1 MKHLFVNL
9 FSLVC
14 MLLAGVGLTGCTDDK
29 TEPDPG
35 TWPSLE
41 VKFLEAQYST
51 VKLEVTAANLT
62 EIAYLATPKAD
73 AKETPTATIV
83 FATGVK
89 SAIADGVSS
98 LTVSKLD
105 PDTEYV
111 IYVAATTANE
121 EFFEKVL
128 EVEAKTAS
136 FGDDAYDVFD
146 VDYMS
151 FSMNVKFQPTDPEN
165 VIKYLLIDMLTY
177 NYQSMMGYTDAD
189 MMNLFDDIY
198 HNYITE
204 DTVFVFNEENSILRD
219 ENGEPITN
227 EDGSMMTLWNPM
239 VPGQLNYVLLGEF
252 ASGEHP
258 WGFGQGYY
266 LPLWDQDAYYE
277 AVGGGGGILGET
289 GSRADDVEQGDF
301 WTGYYQKIEVTN
313 KKPEKLGEIK
323 INTDKLRP
331 NGGLL
336 TFELCEGISY
346 LVLGIFEEYDMEG
359 IKASLLKDDL
369 SNMQWALTSFNA
381 PYVMNALV
389 YEIPKGETDFS
400 FNLTEYFIKF
410 TPGTK
415 YYVYAVGINDNTGS
429 KQAFAKLEGF
439 TLPEPTKP
447 APEVTVTGIDAPEGH
462 EESPYEVWFNI
473 KCTTGDAVT
482 AKYAAN
488 YEREWEVEL
497 NAGKTNTDLIEN
509 GFAFIPD
516 VIEKINSAE
525 GYNVMFPT
533 RPDANTYLGVIAY
546 NDEGTGNDPDEDG
559 SAIGKKRSMPVP
571 DKETVDSKY
580 FESLLGEWTLSAE
593 YEGGEA
599 PMTCKVEIVSGLT
612 CPESLSQEVI
622 DYYLNNTNYSK
633 EQVEKLYEGFKK
645 QLKLYNERLRGQ
657 NRLLCLGLDIDRPKY
672 EYSTNYLAGW
682 KTPYDLFIATTE
694 EYNGYDTESMFFDFG
709 PKWYLE
715 MKSDGSVVAPFDVTN
730 LPPLTLWNKGA
741 EYYFIGISKMA
752 ITQGEFP
759 VTISSDNSTI
769 TVGGYEYQGDICY
782 PNAAKII
789 YGGQYSTDTRVCGAL
804 TLTKGWNGE
813 SVKSVVKGG
822 KSVTTNDV
830 LGAERA
836 VRPLSRTSVSDAK
849 SYEPLKVTPLAE
861 KSLRERWKQRA
872 AGKYIRR

>member
-1 MKHLFVNL
+1 
-9 FSLVC
+9 
-14 MLLAGVGLTGCTDDK
+14 MLLVGIGLTGCSDDK
-29 TEPDPG
+29 TETDTDP
-35 TWPSLE
+35 TTNPSLE
-41 VKFLEAQYST
+41 VRLVETQYST
-51 VKLEVTAANLT
+51 AKLEVTAANLS

-89 SAIADGVSS
+89 SAIQDGVST
-98 LTVSKLD
+98 LTVNKLN
-105 PDTEYV
+105 PDTEYI

-128 EVEAKTAS
+128 EVTAKTES
-136 FGDDAYDVFD
+136 FGDNAYDVFD
-146 VDYMS
+146 VDYKS

-165 VIKYLLIDMLTY
+165 VIKYQLIDMLTY
-177 NYQSMMGYTDAD
+177 NYQSMMGNTDAD
-189 MMNLFDDIY
+189 MMNLFDEVY
-198 HNYITE
+198 GNYIKE
-204 DTVFVFNEENSILRD
+204 NTVFVFNEENSIIRD
-219 ENGEPITN
+219 ENGEPVVDEEGGT
-227 EDGSMMTLWNPM
+227 MTRWNPM

-252 ASGEHP
+252 AYGEHP

-266 LPLWDQDAYYE
+266 NPLWDRDGWLE
-277 AVGGGGGILGET
+277 ATGGNGGGILMGAGT
-289 GSRADDVEQGDF
+289 RADDVEQGDF

-313 KKPEKLGEIK
+313 KKPENLGEIK
-323 INTDKLRP
+323 INTDGLKP

-336 TFELCEGISY
+336 NFELCDGISY
-346 LVLGIFEEYDMEG
+346 LCFGVFEEHDMEI
-359 IKASLLKDDL
+359 IKPSMLKDDL
-369 SNMQWALTSFNA
+369 SNMQWALTSYNGPYIFNA
-381 PYVMNALV
+381 QH
-389 YEIPKGETDFS
+389 YEIPKGQTKFS
-400 FNLTEYFIKF
+400 FNLSEYFWEF
-410 TPGTK
+410 TPGMK
-415 YYVYAVGINDNTGS
+415 YYVYAVGINDQSGS

-447 APEVTVTGIDAPEGH
+447 APEVTVTGIEAPEGH
-462 EESPYEVWFNI
+462 EKSPYEVWFNI

-488 YEREWEVEL
+488 YEREWETEL

-509 GFAFIPD
+509 GNGFSAEE
-516 VIEKINSAE
+516 IEKINSAE
-525 GYNVMFPT
+525 GYDVMFPT

-571 DKETVDSKY
+571 DKEPVNSEY
-580 FESLLGEWTLSAE
+580 FTSLLGEWTLSAE

-599 PMTCKVEIVSGLT
+599 PMTCKVEIVSELT
-612 CPESLSQEVI
+612 CPENLSQEVI
-622 DYYLNNTNYSK
+622 DYYLANTNYTE
-633 EQVEKLYEGFKK
+633 EQVKELYEGFKK

-657 NRLLCLGLDIDRPKY
+657 NRLLCLGLDMDRPKY
-672 EYSTNYLAGW
+672 ENSTNYLAGW
-682 KTPYDLFIATTE
+682 KTPYDLFIATTD
-694 EYNGYDTESMFFDFG
+694 EYNGYDTESLFFDFG

-715 MKSDGSVVAPFDVTN
+715 VKSDGSVVAPFDVTN
-730 LPPLTLWNKGA
+730 LPPLTFWNQGA

-769 TVGGYEYQGDICY
+769 TVEGYEYQGDTYY
-782 PNAAKII
+782 PNAAKAMF
-789 YGGQYSTDTRVCGAL
+789 GGQYSTNTRVCGAL
-804 TLTKGWNGE
+804 KLTKGWNGE
-813 SVKSVVKGG
+813 SEKSVVKGG
-822 KSVTTNDV
+822 KSVTTHDV

-836 VRPLSRTSVSDAK
+836 VRPLSRTNVSDAK

-861 KSLRERWKQRA
+861 KSLRERWRQRA

>member
-1 MKHLFVNL
+1 
-9 FSLVC
+9 
-14 MLLAGVGLTGCTDDK
+14 MLLVGIGLTGCSDDK
-29 TEPDPG
+29 TETDTDP
-35 TWPSLE
+35 TTNPSLE
-41 VKFLEAQYST
+41 VRLVETQYST
-51 VKLEVTAANLT
+51 AKLEVTAANLS

-89 SAIADGVSS
+89 SAIQNGVST
-98 LTVSKLD
+98 LTVNKLN
-105 PDTEYV
+105 PDTEYI

-128 EVEAKTAS
+128 EVTAKTES
-136 FGDDAYDVFD
+136 FGDNAYDVFD
-146 VDYMS
+146 VDYKS

-165 VIKYLLIDMLTY
+165 VIKYQLIDMLTY
-177 NYQSMMGYTDAD
+177 NYQSMMGNTDAD
-189 MMNLFDDIY
+189 MMNLSDEVY
-198 HNYITE
+198 GNYIKE
-204 DTVFVFNEENSILRD
+204 NTVFVFNEENSIIRD
-219 ENGEPITN
+219 ENGRT
-227 EDGSMMTLWNPM
+227 MTRWHPM

-252 ASGEHP
+252 AYGEHP

-266 LPLWDQDAYYE
+266 NPLWDRDGWLE
-277 AVGGGGGILGET
+277 ATGGNGGGILMGAGT
-289 GSRADDVEQGDF
+289 RADDVEQGDF

-313 KKPEKLGEIK
+313 KKPENLGEIK
-323 INTDKLRP
+323 INTDGLKP

-336 TFELCEGISY
+336 NFELCDGISY
-346 LVLGIFEEYDMEG
+346 LCLGVFEEHDMEI
-359 IKASLLKDDL
+359 IKPSMLKDDL
-369 SNMQWALTSFNA
+369 SNMQWALTSYNGPYIINA
-381 PYVMNALV
+381 QH
-389 YEIPKGETDFS
+389 YEIPKGQTKFS
-400 FNLTEYFIKF
+400 FNLSEYFRKF
-410 TPGTK
+410 TPGMK
-415 YYVYAVGINDNTGS
+415 YYVYAVGINDQSGS

-447 APEVTVTGIDAPEGH
+447 APEVTVTGIEAPEGH
-462 EESPYEVWFNI
+462 EKSPYEVWFNI

-488 YEREWEVEL
+488 YEREWEIEL

-509 GFAFIPD
+509 GNAFTPD
-516 VIEKINSAE
+516 EIEKINSAE
-525 GYNVMFPT
+525 GYDVMFLT

-571 DKETVDSKY
+571 DKEPVDSEY
-580 FESLLGEWTLSAE
+580 FTSLLGEWTLSAE

-599 PMTCKVEIVSGLT
+599 PMTCKVEIVSELT

-622 DYYLNNTNYSK
+622 DYYLNNTSYTP
-633 EQVEKLYEGFKK
+633 EQVKELYEGFKK

-657 NRLLCLGLDIDRPKY
+657 NRLLCLGLDMDRPKY
-672 EYSTNYLAGW
+672 ENSTNYLAGW
-682 KTPYDLFIATTE
+682 KTPYDLFIATTD

-715 MKSDGSVVAPFDVTN
+715 VKSDGSVVAPFDVTN
-730 LPPLTLWNKGA
+730 LPPLTFWNQGA
-741 EYYFIGISKMA
+741 EYYFIGIGKMA

-769 TVGGYEYQGDICY
+769 TVEGYEYQGDTYY
-782 PNAAKII
+782 PNAAKAMF
-789 YGGQYSTDTRVCGAL
+789 GGQYSTNTRVCGAL
-804 TLTKGWNGE
+804 KLTKGWNGE
-813 SVKSVVKGG
+813 SEKSVVKGG
-822 KSVTTNDV
+822 KSVTTHDV

-836 VRPLSRTSVSDAK
+836 VRPLSRTNVSDAK

-861 KSLRERWKQRA
+861 KSLRERWQQRA

>member
-1 MKHLFVNL
+1 
-9 FSLVC
+9 

-136 FGDDAYDVFD
+136 FGDNAYDVFN

-165 VIKYLLIDMLTY
+165 VIKYLLMDMLTY
-177 NYQSMMGYTDAD
+177 NYQIMMNYTDAD

-219 ENGEPITN
+219 ENGEPITD

-252 ASGEHP
+252 AYGEHP

-277 AVGGGGGILGET
+277 AVGGGGDILGEA

-336 TFELCEGISY
+336 TFELCEGVSY
-346 LVLGIFEEYDMEG
+346 LCLGIFEEYDMEV
-359 IKASLLKDDL
+359 IKTSMLKGDL
-369 SNMQWALTSFNA
+369 SNMQWALTSYNA
-381 PYVMNALV
+381 PYILNVQT
-389 YEIPKGETDFS
+389 YEIAKGQTDFS

-509 GFAFIPD
+509 GNAFTPD
-516 VIEKINSAE
+516 EIEKINSAE
-525 GYNVMFPT
+525 GYNVMFST

-571 DKETVDSKY
+571 DKEPVDSKY
-580 FESLLGEWTLSAE
+580 FESLLGEWTLSAK

-612 CPESLSQEVI
+612 CPESLSQKVI

-769 TVGGYEYQGDICY
+769 TVGGYEYQGDTYY
-782 PNAAKII
+782 PNAAKIM